1 MPHLLRHR
9 LFLMNISLKNISFS
23 YSDSLDDAILKNLNL
38 EIRSGECVVLAGESG
53 CGKTTISKLINGLIP
68 HYHSGTM
75 DGDVLLGGKNTS
87 DMTLTEISRV
97 VGSVFQ
103 NPRSQFFNIDT
114 DCELAFGCEN
124 LGMNPEEIKQR
135 VENVVQEFHLEH
147 LLGRSIFNL
156 SGGEKQKIA
165 CASVSATGPEIFVL
179 DEPSA
184 NLDLKTI
191 ADLKEIVSRWKKA
204 GKTVVIVEHRLY
216 YLRDVA
222 DRICYVKDGQ
232 IAHEWTPAE
241 LEAKGAEYAS
251 SLGLR
256 CMNLEMLNVRDGVIL
271 SVVRQ
276 AHQPCNVT
284 TSDGINVTTG
294 DKNNVIASEA
304 KQSIAKSIVF
314 TNLTFAYHKKHSIL
328 DIDRLELPCG
338 QITALIGHNGAG
350 KSTLAQVL
358 CGLQGSWRQKRAARK
373 CGTYL
378 IMQDVNHQLFT
389 ESVLDEVL
397 LGMKPQDENLALE
410 ILEGLNLKQYAD
422 NHPMALSG
430 GQKQRVAIGSG
441 ISSGCDVVV
450 FDEPTSGLDYRQM
463 LAVSATLKKLA
474 ASGKTLLVITHDP
487 EFILNSCQSVI
498 RMERGKIADQYLLQ
512 GNQEKLIESMMN
524 V

>member
-1 MPHLLRHR
+1 
-9 LFLMNISLKNISFS
+9 MNISLKNISFS

-75 DGDVLLGGKNTS
+75 DGDVFLGDKNTA
-87 DMTLTEISRV
+87 DMTLAEISRV

-124 LGMNPEEIKQR
+124 LGMDPEEIKQR

-232 IAHEWTPAE
+232 IAEEWMPAE
-241 LEAKGAEYAS
+241 LEAKGPEYAA

-256 CMNLEMLNVRDGVIL
+256 CMNLEQLNVRDGVIL

-276 AHQPCNVT
+276 AHRHN
-284 TSDGINVTTG
+284 D
-294 DKNNVIASEA
+294 IASGEIDDVASKA
-304 KQSIAKSIVF
+304 KQSIIF
-314 TNLTFAYHKKHSIL
+314 TNLTFSYHRKHPIL

-358 CGLQGSWRQKRAARK
+358 CGLQGSWHQKRAARK
-373 CGTYL
+373 RGAYL

-422 NHPMALSG
+422 NHPMSLSG
-430 GQKQRVAIGSG
+430 GQKQRVAVASG
-441 ISSGCDVVV
+441 ISSGCEIVV

-498 RMERGKIADQYLLQ
+498 RMERGKVVEQYPLL
-512 GNQEKLIESMMN
+512 GNEKQLVKAMVE
-524 V
+524 

>member
-1 MPHLLRHR
+1 
-9 LFLMNISLKNISFS
+9 MNISLKNISFS
-23 YSDSLDDAILKNLNL
+23 YFDSLDDAILKNLNL
-38 EIRSGECVVLAGESG
+38 EVRSGECVVLAGESG

-75 DGDVLLGGKNTS
+75 DGDVLLGDKNTA
-87 DMTLTEISRV
+87 DMTLAEISRV

-124 LGMNPEEIKQR
+124 LGIDPEDIKLR
-135 VENVVQEFHLEH
+135 VENVVREFHLEH

-191 ADLKEIVSRWKKA
+191 ADLKEIVLRWKKA
-204 GKTVVIVEHRLY
+204 GKTVIIVEHRLY

-232 IAHEWTPAE
+232 ISHEWTPAE
-241 LEAKGAEYAS
+241 LEAKGPEYATN
-251 SLGLR
+251 LGLR
-256 CMNLEMLNVRDGVIL
+256 CLNLEQLREG
-271 SVVRQ
+271 VVRQ
-276 AHQPCNVT
+276 AHQPCKVPELVEGPQG
-284 TSDGINVTTG
+284 SKVLDL
-294 DKNNVIASEA
+294 A

-314 TNLTFAYHKKHSIL
+314 TNLTFAYHKKHPIL
-328 DIDRLELPCG
+328 DIDRLELQCG

-358 CGLQGSWRQKRAARK
+358 CGLQGSWRQKRVARK
-373 CGTYL
+373 RGTYL

-397 LGMKPQDENLALE
+397 LGMNPQNKEVALE
-410 ILEGLNLKQYAD
+410 ILDDLNLKPFASE
-422 NHPMALSG
+422 HPMSLSG
-430 GQKQRVAIGSG
+430 GQKQRVAIASG

-474 ASGKTLLVITHDP
+474 ADGRTLLVITHDP

-498 RMERGKIADQYLLQ
+498 RMEHGKFVEQYLLS
-512 GNQEKLIESMMN
+512 GNEQLLVKMMQL
-524 V
+524 

>member
-1 MPHLLRHR
+1 
-9 LFLMNISLKNISFS
+9 MNISLKNISFS

-38 EIRSGECVVLAGESG
+38 EIRSGECIVLAGESG

-87 DMTLTEISRV
+87 DMTLAEISRV

-124 LGMNPEEIKQR
+124 LGMDPEEIKQR

-216 YLRDVA
+216 YLRDIA
-222 DRICYVKDGQ
+222 DRICYVKNGQ
-232 IAHEWTPAE
+232 IAYEWTPAE
-241 LEAKGAEYAS
+241 LEAKGAAYAS

-256 CMNLEMLNVRDGVIL
+256 CMNLEMLDSACHPGAEGDRDHYFSCAQL
-271 SVVRQ
+271 R
-276 AHQPCNVT
+276 
-284 TSDGINVTTG
+284 
-294 DKNNVIASEA
+294 
-304 KQSIAKSIVF
+304 QSIIF
-314 TNLTFAYHKKHSIL
+314 TNLSFSYHCKHPIL

-358 CGLQGSWRQKRAARK
+358 CGLQGSWRQKCAARK
-373 CGTYL
+373 RGTYL

-397 LGMKPQDENLALE
+397 LGMKPQNEKLALE

-430 GQKQRVAIGSG
+430 GQKQRVAVASG
-441 ISSGCDVVV
+441 ISSGCEIVV

-463 LAVSATLKKLA
+463 LAVSTTLKKLA

-512 GNQEKLIESMMN
+512 GNQEKLIETMLN

>member
-1 MPHLLRHR
+1 
-9 LFLMNISLKNISFS
+9 MNISLKNISFS

-75 DGDVLLGGKNTS
+75 DGDVLLGDKNTS
-87 DMTLTEISRV
+87 DMTLAEISRV

-124 LGMNPEEIKQR
+124 LGMDPEEIKQR

-222 DRICYVKDGQ
+222 DRICYVKDGK

-241 LEAKGAEYAS
+241 LEAKGPEYAA

-256 CMNLEMLNVRDGVIL
+256 CINLEMLNSVCHPGAEGDRIHYL
-271 SVVRQ
+271 SCSQLR
-276 AHQPCNVT
+276 
-284 TSDGINVTTG
+284 
-294 DKNNVIASEA
+294 
-304 KQSIAKSIVF
+304 QSIAFS
-314 TNLTFAYHKKHSIL
+314 NLTFCYHRKHPIL

-373 CGTYL
+373 RGTYL

-397 LGMKPQDENLALE
+397 LGMKQQDENLALE
-410 ILEGLNLKQYAD
+410 ILEDLNLKQYAD

-430 GQKQRVAIGSG
+430 GQKQRVAVASG

-474 ASGKTLLVITHDP
+474 VSGKTLLVITHDP

-498 RMERGKIADQYLLQ
+498 RMERGKIADQYLLA
-512 GNQEKLIESMMN
+512 GNEKKTYQDDDWRLIEPFVVQMPRQ
-524 V
+524 

>member
-1 MPHLLRHR
+1 
-9 LFLMNISLKNISFS
+9 MNISLKNISFS

-75 DGDVLLGGKNTS
+75 DGDVLLGEKNTA
-87 DMTLTEISRV
+87 DMTLAEISRV

-124 LGMNPEEIKQR
+124 LGMDPEEIKQR
-135 VENVVQEFHLEH
+135 VENVVQEIHLEH

-165 CASVSATGPEIFVL
+165 CASVSATEPEIFVL

-222 DRICYVKDGQ
+222 DRICYVKNGQ
-232 IAHEWTPAE
+232 IAYKWTPAE
-241 LEAKGAEYAS
+241 LEAKGPEYAS

-256 CMNLEMLNVRDGVIL
+256 CMNLEMLNSVCHPGARHPEAEGDRDHYFSCAQL
-271 SVVRQ
+271 R
-276 AHQPCNVT
+276 
-284 TSDGINVTTG
+284 
-294 DKNNVIASEA
+294 
-304 KQSIAKSIVF
+304 QSIAF
-314 TNLTFAYHKKHSIL
+314 TNLTFSYHRKHPIL

-358 CGLQGSWRQKRAARK
+358 CGLQGSWHQKRAARK
-373 CGTYL
+373 RGAYL

-397 LGMKPQDENLALE
+397 LGMKPQNENLALE

-430 GQKQRVAIGSG
+430 GQKQRVAVASG
-441 ISSGCDVVV
+441 ISSGSEIVV

-474 ASGKTLLVITHDP
+474 ASEKTLLVITHDP

-498 RMERGKIADQYLLQ
+498 RLEHGKIVEQYPLL
-512 GNQEKLIESMMN
+512 GNEKQLVKAM
-524 V
+524 VK

>member
-1 MPHLLRHR
+1 
-9 LFLMNISLKNISFS
+9 MNISLKNISFS

-75 DGDVLLGGKNTS
+75 DGDVLLGEKNTA
-87 DMTLTEISRV
+87 DMTLAEISRV

-124 LGMNPEEIKQR
+124 LGMDPEEIKQR

-232 IAHEWTPAE
+232 IAEEWTPAE
-241 LEAKGAEYAS
+241 LEAKGPEYAA

-256 CMNLEMLNVRDGVIL
+256 CMNLEMLNGRNGVIL

-276 AHQPCNVT
+276 AHRHNDIASGEIDDVA
-284 TSDGINVTTG
+284 S

-304 KQSIAKSIVF
+304 KQSIIF
-314 TNLTFAYHKKHSIL
+314 TNLTFCYHRKHPIL

-350 KSTLAQVL
+350 KSTLAQLL
-358 CGLQGSWRQKRAARK
+358 CGLQGSWHQKRAARK
-373 CGTYL
+373 RGAYL

-397 LGMKPQDENLALE
+397 LGMKPQNEKLALE
-410 ILEGLNLKQYAD
+410 ILDGLNLKQYTE

-498 RMERGKIADQYLLQ
+498 RLEHGKIVEQYPLS
-512 GNQEKLIESMMN
+512 GNEKQLIKTDRKS
-524 V
+524 VV

>member
-1 MPHLLRHR
+1 
-9 LFLMNISLKNISFS
+9 MNISLKNISFS

-75 DGDVLLGGKNTS
+75 DGDVLLGDKNTA
-87 DMTLTEISRV
+87 DMTLAEISRV

-124 LGMNPEEIKQR
+124 LGMDPEEIKQR
-135 VENVVQEFHLEH
+135 VESVVQEFHLEH

-241 LEAKGAEYAS
+241 LEAKGAAYAS

-256 CMNLEMLNVRDGVIL
+256 CMNLEQLGLESGRIV
-271 SVVRQ
+271 
-276 AHQPCNVT
+276 
-284 TSDGINVTTG
+284 
-294 DKNNVIASEA
+294 ASEA
-304 KQSIAKSIVF
+304 KQSIIF
-314 TNLTFAYHKKHSIL
+314 NNLTFSYHRKHPIL

-373 CGTYL
+373 RGAYL

-397 LGMKPQDENLALE
+397 LGMKPQNENLALK

-498 RMERGKIADQYLLQ
+498 RMEHGKVVEQYPLS
-512 GNQEKLIESMMN
+512 GNESQLIKTMTEL
-524 V
+524 

>member
-1 MPHLLRHR
+1 
-9 LFLMNISLKNISFS
+9 MNISLKNVSFS

-68 HYHSGTM
+68 HYHSGSM
-75 DGDVLLGGKNTS
+75 DGDVLLGDKNTA
-87 DMTLTEISRV
+87 DMTLAEISRV

-124 LGMNPEEIKQR
+124 LGMDPEEIKQR
-135 VENVVQEFHLEH
+135 VANVVQEFHLEH

-241 LEAKGAEYAS
+241 LEAKGAAFAS

-256 CMNLEMLNVRDGVIL
+256 CMNLEQLGFEQERECEPSG
-271 SVVRQ
+271 
-276 AHQPCNVT
+276 
-284 TSDGINVTTG
+284 
-294 DKNNVIASEA
+294 VIASEA
-304 KQSIAKSIVF
+304 KQSIIF
-314 TNLTFAYHKKHSIL
+314 NGLTFCYHRKHPIL

-373 CGTYL
+373 RGTYL

-410 ILEGLNLKQYAD
+410 ILDGLNLKQYAD

-498 RMERGKIADQYLLQ
+498 RMEHGKIVEQYPLS
-512 GNQEKLIESMMN
+512 GNEAQLIKTMTEC
-524 V
+524 

>member
-1 MPHLLRHR
+1 
-9 LFLMNISLKNISFS
+9 MNISLKNISFS

-75 DGDVLLGGKNTS
+75 DGDVLLGNKNTA
-87 DMTLTEISRV
+87 DMTLAEISRV

-232 IAHEWTPAE
+232 IAEEWMPAE
-241 LEAKGAEYAS
+241 LEAKGPEYAAG
-251 SLGLR
+251 LGLR
-256 CMNLEMLNVRDGVIL
+256 CMNLEMLDSACHPGARHPGAEGDRIHYLSCSQLRRDY
-271 SVVRQ
+271 
-276 AHQPCNVT
+276 QPC
-284 TSDGINVTTG
+284 D
-294 DKNNVIASEA
+294 VIASEA

-314 TNLTFAYHKKHSIL
+314 TNLTFAYHKKHPIL

-350 KSTLAQVL
+350 KSTLAQLL
-358 CGLQGSWRQKRAARK
+358 CGLQGSWYQKRAARK
-373 CGTYL
+373 RGAYL

-410 ILEGLNLKQYAD
+410 ILDGLNLKQYTE
-422 NHPMALSG
+422 NHPMTLSG
-430 GQKQRVAIGSG
+430 GQKQRVAVASG

-498 RMERGKIADQYLLQ
+498 RMEQGKIVEQYPLL
-512 GNQEKLIESMMN
+512 GNEKQLVKAMVE
-524 V
+524 

>member
-1 MPHLLRHR
+1 
-9 LFLMNISLKNISFS
+9 MNISLKNISFS

-87 DMTLTEISRV
+87 DMTLAEISRV

-124 LGMNPEEIKQR
+124 LGMDPEEIKQR

-165 CASVSATGPEIFVL
+165 CASASATGPEILVL

-232 IAHEWTPAE
+232 IAYEWTPAE
-241 LEAKGAEYAS
+241 LEAKGAAYAS

-256 CMNLEMLNVRDGVIL
+256 CMNLEMLDSACHPGAEGDRDHYFSCAQL
-271 SVVRQ
+271 R
-276 AHQPCNVT
+276 
-284 TSDGINVTTG
+284 
-294 DKNNVIASEA
+294 
-304 KQSIAKSIVF
+304 QSIAF
-314 TNLTFAYHKKHSIL
+314 TNLTFCYHRKHPIL

-373 CGTYL
+373 RGTYL

-397 LGMKPQDENLALE
+397 LGMKPQNEKLALE
-410 ILEGLNLKQYAD
+410 ILDGLNLKQYTE

-498 RMERGKIADQYLLQ
+498 RMERGKVVEQYPLS
-512 GNQEKLIESMMN
+512 GNEKQLIKTM
-524 V
+524 VK

>member
-1 MPHLLRHR
+1 
-9 LFLMNISLKNISFS
+9 MNISLKNISFS

-87 DMTLTEISRV
+87 DMTLAEISRV

-124 LGMNPEEIKQR
+124 LGMDPEEIKQR
-135 VENVVQEFHLEH
+135 VENVVQKFHLEH

-191 ADLKEIVSRWKKA
+191 VDLKEIVSRWKKA

-232 IAHEWTPAE
+232 IAYEWTPAE
-241 LEAKGAEYAS
+241 LEAKGAAYAS

-256 CMNLEMLNVRDGVIL
+256 CLNLEQLCEGM
-271 SVVRQ
+271 VRQ
-276 AHQPCNVT
+276 AHRHNDFA
-284 TSDGINVTTG
+284 SGEID
-294 DKNNVIASEA
+294 DIASEA
-304 KQSIAKSIVF
+304 KQSIIFS
-314 TNLTFAYHKKHSIL
+314 NLTFSYHRKHPIL
-328 DIDRLELPCG
+328 NIDRLELPCG

-358 CGLQGSWRQKRAARK
+358 CGLQGSWHQKRAARK

-397 LGMKPQDENLALE
+397 LGMKPQDEKLALE
-410 ILEGLNLKQYAD
+410 ILEGLNLKQYA
-422 NHPMALSG
+422 NEHPMALSG
-430 GQKQRVAIGSG
+430 GQKQRVAVASG

-474 ASGKTLLVITHDP
+474 TSGKTLLVITHDP

-498 RMERGKIADQYLLQ
+498 RMERGKIVEQYPLL
-512 GNQEKLIESMMN
+512 GNQEKLIETMLN

>member
-1 MPHLLRHR
+1 
-9 LFLMNISLKNISFS
+9 MNISLKNISFS

-75 DGDVLLGGKNTS
+75 DGDVLLGDKNTA
-87 DMTLTEISRV
+87 DMTLAEISRV

-114 DCELAFGCEN
+114 DCEIAFGCEN
-124 LGMNPEEIKQR
+124 RGMEPAEILKR
-135 VENVVQEFHLEH
+135 MERIVKEFHLEH
-147 LLGRSIFNL
+147 LVGRSIFNL
-156 SGGEKQKIA
+156 SGGEKQRIA
-165 CASVSATGPEIFVL
+165 CASVAATDPDIFVL

-191 ADLKEIVSRWKKA
+191 ADLTEIVARWKAA
-204 GKTVVIVEHRLY
+204 GKTIVIVEHRIH
-216 YLRDVA
+216 YLRNIA
-222 DRICYVKDGQ
+222 DRICYVKDGR
-232 IAHEWTPAE
+232 IAEEWTPAE
-241 LEAKGAEYAS
+241 LEAKGAEYAAG
-251 SLGLR
+251 LGLR
-256 CMNLEMLNVRDGVIL
+256 CINLEQLGDGADVI
-271 SVVRQ
+271 RQ
-276 AHQPCNVT
+276 KVGEPGEPHQ
-284 TSDGINVTTG
+284 SYD
-294 DKNNVIASEA
+294 VIPAPVPESRWRIESA
-304 KQSIAKSIVF
+304 MTLPSI
-314 TNLTFAYHKKHSIL
+314 TFSNITFSYHRKHPIL

-373 CGTYL
+373 RGTYL

-410 ILEGLNLKQYAD
+410 ILDGLNLKQYAE

-487 EFILNSCQSVI
+487 EFILNSSQSVI
-498 RMERGKIADQYLLQ
+498 RMEHGKGVEQYPLS
-512 GNQEKLIESMMN
+512 GNESCLIKTMTEL
-524 V
+524 

>member
-1 MPHLLRHR
+1 
-9 LFLMNISLKNISFS
+9 MNISLKNISFS

-75 DGDVLLGGKNTS
+75 DGDVLLGDKNTA
-87 DMTLTEISRV
+87 DMTLAEISRV

-124 LGMNPEEIKQR
+124 LGMDPEEIKQR

-232 IAHEWTPAE
+232 IAEEWTPAE
-241 LEAKGAEYAS
+241 LEAKGSKYAAC
-251 SLGLR
+251 LGLR
-256 CMNLEMLNVRDGVIL
+256 CMNLEMLNSVCHPGACLPGAEGDRDHYFSCAQL
-271 SVVRQ
+271 RQ
-276 AHQPCNVT
+276 AYQPN
-284 TSDGINVTTG
+284 D
-294 DKNNVIASEA
+294 VIASEA
-304 KQSIAKSIVF
+304 KQSIAF
-314 TNLTFAYHKKHSIL
+314 TNLTFSYHRKHPIL

-350 KSTLAQVL
+350 KSTLAQLL
-358 CGLQGSWRQKRAARK
+358 CGLQGSWHQKRAARK
-373 CGTYL
+373 RGAYL

-397 LGMKPQDENLALE
+397 LGMKPQNEKLALE
-410 ILEGLNLKQYAD
+410 ILDGLNLKQYTE

-441 ISSGCDVVV
+441 ISSGCDIVV

-474 ASGKTLLVITHDP
+474 TSGKTLLVITHDP

-498 RMERGKIADQYLLQ
+498 RLEHGKIVEQYPLL
-512 GNQEKLIESMMN
+512 GYEKQLVKAMVE
-524 V
+524 